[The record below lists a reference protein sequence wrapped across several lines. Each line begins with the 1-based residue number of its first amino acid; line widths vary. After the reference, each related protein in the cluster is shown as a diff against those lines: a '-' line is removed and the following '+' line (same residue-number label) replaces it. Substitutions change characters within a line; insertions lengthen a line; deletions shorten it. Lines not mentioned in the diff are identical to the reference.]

1 MELPD
6 LGINDSKL
14 AEEVIEILRST
25 DDKYDLAHKMVA
37 MADDKIRNQSARDT
51 IDIAIEMA
59 RTPNFALSNGEW
71 KKIKRLLLSA
81 KKEIEL
87 LAITFPITF
96 SSNSV
101 PWVVRDLRSQIE
113 NIIDRIPKTVSELV
127 LEKLTNGSANQQYL
141 SPYYFRI
148 LARKCLEDVDW
159 YIRSREYEALKP
171 GLERVREALLKS
183 AEIAGLKL

>member
-1 MELPD
+1 VELPD

-37 MADDKIRNQSARDT
+37 IADDKIRNQSARDT

-59 RTPNFALSNGEW
+59 RTPNFTLSNRGW
-71 KKIKRLLLSA
+71 KKIKRLFLSA
-81 KKEIEL
+81 KEEIDSLEK
-87 LAITFPITF
+87 T
-96 SSNSV
+96 SNSSV
-101 PWVVRDLRSQIE
+101 AWVMRKLKIQIE
-113 NIIDRIPKTVSELV
+113 NIINRIPKTVSELV

-148 LARKCLEDVDW
+148 LARKCLGNVDW
-159 YIRSREYEALKP
+159 YIQSREYEALKP
-171 GLERVREALLKS
+171 SLKRVRKALLKS
-183 AEIAGLKL
+183 IEIAGLKL

>member
-1 MELPD
+1 VELPD

-37 MADDKIRNQSARDT
+37 IADDKIRNQSARDT

-59 RTPNFALSNGEW
+59 RTPNFTLSDRGW
-71 KKIKRLLLSA
+71 KKIRRLLLSA
-81 KKEIEL
+81 KEEMDSLEK
-87 LAITFPITF
+87 T
-96 SSNSV
+96 SNSSV
-101 PWVVRDLRSQIE
+101 AWVMRKLKIQIK
-113 NIIDRIPKTVSELV
+113 NIINRIPKTVSELV
-127 LEKLTNGSANQQYL
+127 FEKLSKGDVNKQYL

-148 LARKCLEDVDW
+148 LAKKCLKDVDW
-159 YIRSREYEALKP
+159 YIQFREYEALKP

>member
-1 MELPD
+1 VELPD

-37 MADDKIRNQSARDT
+37 IADDKIRNQSARDT

-59 RTPNFALSNGEW
+59 RTPNFTLSNREW
-71 KKIKRLLLSA
+71 KKVRRLLLSA
-81 KKEIEL
+81 KKEIDSLEK
-87 LAITFPITF
+87 T
-96 SSNSV
+96 SNGPV
-101 PWVVRDLRSQIE
+101 MWVIRDLKIQIE

-127 LEKLTNGSANQQYL
+127 LEKLTKGSANQQYL

-148 LARKCLEDVDW
+148 LAREYLKNVDW
-159 YIRSREYEALKP
+159 YIQSRKYEALKP
-171 GLERVREALLKS
+171 SLKRVRKALLKS
-183 AEIAGLKL
+183 IEIAGLKL